1 MKHSIHQISIRCI
14 YCYIRA
20 ANPFIPNDDCNTAL
34 ELAREKGH
42 VNVVRA
48 IEVYFSL
55 LSYFLYYDTC
65 WNLFIFIF

>member
-1 MKHSIHQISIRCI
+1 MHIL
-14 YCYIRA
+14 A

-48 IEVYFSL
+48 IEVCYL
-55 LSYFLYYDTC
+55 LGVLLC
-65 WNLFIFIF
+65 I